1 MEIETYSKQKQL
13 VVLWWFFRALW
24 EMEPE
29 LVKMIEEQFYTP
41 IRICKFPECFHI
53 CAPRS
58 RRLPVIR
65 DAIKHHRR
73 ARHGV
78 IEPNPERIPPA
89 IWPDGTLIRCEID
102 AHGSDTGCGK
112 VLSYPQFYDY
122 TLSIKAAFAQGVKAI
137 CSDCY
142 WG

>member
-13 VVLWWFFRALW
+13 ALLWWFFRALR

-29 LVKMIEEQFYTP
+29 LVKMIEGQFYTP

-58 RRLPVIR
+58 RCLPVIR

-73 ARHGV
+73 ARHEV
-78 IEPNPERIPPA
+78 IEANSKRIPPA
-89 IWPDGTLIRCEID
+89 IWPDGTLIICEIY
-102 AHGSDTGCGK
+102 ALGHTPVVLKFFQILNFMIILFQLKMRLLK
-112 VLSYPQFYDY
+112 V
-122 TLSIKAAFAQGVKAI
+122 
-137 CSDCY
+137 
-142 WG
+142 